1 MLGELAQRPAV
12 FCFKHSASGTRG
24 AIMYILRNNSQFN
37 TFTHCFSKM
46 DTITYI
52 IGYYGNTSH
61 FFYCDIKAFLK
72 SKVRIAPKRPELS
85 PGTGHQVAFSMH
97 L

>member
-1 MLGELAQRPAV
+1 M
-12 FCFKHSASGTRG
+12 FCFKRSASETHA

-37 TFTHCFSKM
+37 TFTHCFSKT

-61 FFYCDIKAFLK
+61 FFFCDVKGFLK
-72 SKVRIAPKRPELS
+72 SKVRIALKRPELS
-85 PGTGHQVAFSMH
+85 PGTGHQVAFPMP